1 MTNERSRAATRAF
14 GLGLAVI
21 FAAVGA
27 LFVFWPA
34 GVLGFFNAISRRLG
48 MREGPVER
56 SFFGVLAGAYM
67 FVVTL
72 LAWFMYKRPG
82 EKVYPWL
89 LAQAKIASSILSFL
103 MFVLHAPWLIY
114 LANGI
119 VDGLIGFAVL
129 LLFFRVRP

>member
-1 MTNERSRAATRAF
+1 MMNERSRAASRAF
-14 GLGLAVI
+14 GLGLAIV
-21 FAAVGA
+21 FAVVGA
-27 LFVFWPA
+27 LFVFWPGA
-34 GVLGFFNAISRRLG
+34 VLEFFNTVSRRLG

-56 SFFGVLAGAYM
+56 SFFGVLAAAYM

-119 VDGLIGFAVL
+119 VDGFIGLAVL
-129 LLFFRVRP
+129 FVFFRVRR

>member
-1 MTNERSRAATRAF
+1 MTRERSSTAYRAF
-14 GLGLAVI
+14 GLGLAVV

-27 LFVFWPA
+27 LFVLRP
-34 GVLGFFNAISRRLG
+34 GDVLGFFNAMSRRLG

-72 LAWFMYKRPG
+72 LAWLMYKRPG
-82 EKVYPWL
+82 ERVYPRL
-89 LAQAKIASSILSFL
+89 LAQAKIASSVLSFL
-103 MFVLHAPWLIY
+103 MFALHAPWLIY

-119 VDGLIGFAVL
+119 VDGLIGLAVL
-129 LLFFRVRP
+129 FVLFKAVR

>member
-1 MTNERSRAATRAF
+1 MTNERSRAAYRAF

-21 FAAVGA
+21 FAVVGA
-27 LFVFWPA
+27 LFVFWP
-34 GVLGFFNAISRRLG
+34 GEVLGFFNAISRRFG

-56 SFFGVLAGAYM
+56 SFFGVLAAAYM
-67 FVVTL
+67 SVVTL
-72 LAWFMYKRPG
+72 LAWFMYKRPD

-103 MFVLHAPWLIY
+103 MFVLNAPWLIY

-119 VDGLIGFAVL
+119 VDGLIGLAVL
-129 LLFFRVRP
+129 FVFFRVRR